1 MENYNSKEWK
11 AIRKWHKSN
20 VNSMRK
26 DFNNKIKESI
36 LTLENNSVEPF
47 IPIDRN
53 SLLGKIIY
61 KR

>member
-1 MENYNSKEWK
+1 MENCNSKE
-11 AIRKWHKSN
+11 I
-20 VNSMRK
+20 
-26 DFNNKIKESI
+26 DFNNKIKEAI